1 MCGYFYVGFT
11 DFTLAGITL
20 VDFTNL
26 FSHYDFEQDDSIILS
41 YFKDEWNWSNKLDW
55 PKAIQTKCNH

>member
-20 VDFTNL
+20 VDFANL
-26 FSHYDFEQDDSIILS
+26 SSDYDFEQNDSIILS
-41 YFKDEWNWSNKLDW
+41 YFKGEWNW
-55 PKAIQTKCNH
+55 